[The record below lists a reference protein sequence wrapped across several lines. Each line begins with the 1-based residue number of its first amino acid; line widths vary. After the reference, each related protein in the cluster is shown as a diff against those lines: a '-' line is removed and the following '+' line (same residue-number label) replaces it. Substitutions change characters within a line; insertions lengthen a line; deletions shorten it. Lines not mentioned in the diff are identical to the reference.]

1 MASSEYHRKQAEIL
15 AGLALTE
22 PDETKATR
30 LSLLALEHRTLADQL
45 VADELKANQS
55 SLRSPASSAT
65 DNHDP
70 A

>member
-15 AGLALTE
+15 AGLALTAL
-22 PDETKATR
+22 DETKATR
-30 LSLLALEHRTLADQL
+30 FNLLALEHRAL
-45 VADELKANQS
+45 VDKREPS
-55 SLRSPASSAT
+55 RSPLRPSPPRAD